1 MILKKT
7 DKKHESAMEATTWF
21 SERLL
26 GRAGFLLNKTA
37 QKIREAYEEQL
48 TPLGL
53 TGKHY
58 GVLAVL
64 DEKGSIT
71 QHEIGKCIY
80 IDRTTMVSVIDDLE
94 KLGLVERKEHPTD
107 RRSHAIYMTAKGKE
121 TLPKAHQLGV
131 LVEKRFL
138 ECLSAK
144 EQKELVKLLRQLVV
158 THYAV
163 AKEKE

>member
-1 MILKKT
+1 MILKRA
-7 DKKHESAMEATTWF
+7 DKKPEQAVENPTGF

-26 GRAGFLLNKTA
+26 GRTGFLLNKSA
-37 QKIREAYEEQL
+37 QKVREVYEAQL
-48 TPLGL
+48 SPLGL

-71 QHEIGKCIY
+71 QHEIGKCVY
-80 IDRTTMVSVIDDLE
+80 IDRTTMVSIIDDLE

-107 RRSHAIYMTAKGKE
+107 RRSHAIFMTVKGRE
-121 TLPKAHQLGV
+121 TFPKAHKLG
-131 LVEKRFL
+131 LSVEKGFL
-138 ECLSAK
+138 ECLSVRD
-144 EQKELVKLLRQLVV
+144 QKELIRLLRQLVV

-163 AKEKE
+163 ANERQ

>member
-7 DKKHESAMEATTWF
+7 DKKTEESQEAGTWF

-26 GRAGFLLNKTA
+26 GKAGFLLNKAA
-37 QKIREAYEEQL
+37 QKVRDAYEAQL
-48 TPLGL
+48 SPLGL

-64 DEKGSIT
+64 EEKGSVT
-71 QHEIGKCIY
+71 QHEIGKCVY

-107 RRSHAIYMTAKGKE
+107 RRSHAIYMTVKGKE

-131 LVEKRFL
+131 SVEKRFL
-138 ECLSAK
+138 ECFSAK
-144 EQKELVKLLRQLVV
+144 EQKELIKLLRMLVV

-163 AKEKE
+163 TKEKV